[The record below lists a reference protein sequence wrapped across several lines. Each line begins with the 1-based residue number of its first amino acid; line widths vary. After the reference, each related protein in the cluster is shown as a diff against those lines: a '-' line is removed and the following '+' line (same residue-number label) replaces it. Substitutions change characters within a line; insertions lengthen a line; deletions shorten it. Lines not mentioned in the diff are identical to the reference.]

1 MNHHTTASSAAVDSM
16 VQCPNNK
23 ELEKHKNIF
32 CKTSEILKRK
42 RLIRKRVKTHKY
54 DAKKRN
60 GMSQVE
66 WKKIPMKLVG
76 M

>member
-54 DAKKRN
+54 DAKKEMECHKQN
-60 GMSQVE
+60 G
-66 WKKIPMKLVG
+66 KKFP
-76 M
+76 